1 MPQQLILTAPAAT
14 EALGRKLAAA
24 SQALATVS
32 VCIYL
37 HGDLGAGKTSL
48 ARGFLRG
55 CGHEGRVPSPT
66 YTLVEP
72 YSCAGRA
79 IYHLDLYRL
88 QTAAELEFL
97 GIEELTTPG
106 TVLLIEWPVQG
117 GSNLVAPDLEVFLE
131 VVAEGRSCRLV
142 ACSAAG
148 ASMLA
153 NIDGITA

>member
-1 MPQQLILTAPAAT
+1 MPQQLILATPAAT

-24 SQALATVS
+24 SESLADRN

-55 CGHEGRVPSPT
+55 SGHEGRVPSPT

-72 YSCAGRA
+72 YNCGGRA

-88 QTAAELEFL
+88 QLAAELEFL
-97 GIEELTTPG
+97 GIDELTAPG
-106 TVLLIEWPVQG
+106 TVLLIEWPGQG
-117 GSNLVAPDLEVFLE
+117 GSKLIAPDLEVFLDLIE
-131 VVAEGRSCRLV
+131 EGRSCRLV
-142 ACSAAG
+142 ERSAAG
-148 ASMLA
+148 ASILGNM
-153 NIDGITA
+153 DSITA